1 METYVCFYLH
11 QLAIAGQNQQI
22 RFLLKIQ
29 NKMQIYLADLHEK
42 RSCFIRYVSF
52 FITECDLLAMEE
64 SQRERE
70 QNHCIRNY
78 KFYLE
83 LNEITFGRYVSIYI
97 FGFNSEKCREKIGR
111 NFISMVAVVIVF
123 GKLVLNY
130 VQLEMM
136 FDRFSINE
144 TGKNYP
150 VARSD
155 FCIC

>member
-29 NKMQIYLADLHEK
+29 NKMQIYLAELHEK

-97 FGFNSEKCREKIGR
+97 FGFNSEK
-111 NFISMVAVVIVF
+111 
-123 GKLVLNY
+123 
-130 VQLEMM
+130 
-136 FDRFSINE
+136 
-144 TGKNYP
+144 
-150 VARSD
+150 
-155 FCIC
+155 